1 MEGAELVVESYS
13 GDDIFQLRSPSGQES
28 AGYQQGKGEE

>member
-13 GDDIFQLRSPSGQES
+13 EEEVFKLASPSGQES